1 MKLLASRNVFGF
13 LSRRFKKIIFKKMTS
28 KGLKVFL
35 RKGDIFSFA
44 PLFEGMHEKPLTN
57 LIRFFS
63 EKDFSDFF
71 IDVGAN
77 IGLSSCQNG
86 KSFKKVICFE
96 PNPLCANI
104 LRTNLAISLPSEK
117 FIINQ
122 FALGEVEGSFEL
134 CIPKHNWG
142 GAFIRSEDNA
152 YSEDILA
159 SKDSFDDFD
168 SSNYVHS
175 EVQVKSTKDTF
186 FEIFSSFSKQGF
198 KKGVIKID
206 VEGFEEV
213 VLFGIAEVLPSEL
226 DVVIVFENFNENFD
240 FIRLEKVFSN
250 RQISLGKIESTIV
263 DSSDSKL
270 YQIFS
275 LLIGRSDDHY
285 LVKLD
290 DADSVVGDIVVEVS
304 YED

>member
-1 MKLLASRNVFGF
+1 MKVLASRNMFGF
-13 LSRRFKKIIFKKMTS
+13 LSRRLKKIIFNKMTS
-28 KGLKVFL
+28 RGLKIFL

-44 PLFEGMHEKPLTN
+44 PLFEGVHEKPLTN
-57 LIRFFS
+57 LIHFFS
-63 EKDFSDFF
+63 EKDFSDYL
-71 IDVGAN
+71 IDIGAN

-86 KSFKKVICFE
+86 NSFKKVICFE

-104 LRTNLAISLPSEK
+104 LRTNLAISLPSKK

-122 FALGEVEGSFEL
+122 FALGDVEGSFEL

-168 SSNYVHS
+168 SDNYVHS
-175 EVQVKSTKDTF
+175 EIQVKSTRDTF
-186 FEIFSSFSKQGF
+186 IKIFSNLSGQDL

-213 VLFGIAEVLPSEL
+213 VLFGIAEVLPA
-226 DVVIVFENFNENFD
+226 DFNVVIIFENFNKDFD
-240 FIRLEKVFSN
+240 FVRLEKAFLN
-250 RQISLGKIESTIV
+250 RKISLCKIQSTIV
-263 DSSDSKL
+263 DSTHTKL
-270 YQIFS
+270 SQIFS
-275 LLIGRSDDHY
+275 LLMGKNDDHC
-285 LVKLD
+285 LVKLN
-290 DADSVVGDIVVEVS
+290 DANSMVGDIVVEVS
-304 YED
+304 

>member
-1 MKLLASRNVFGF
+1 MKVLASRNILGF
-13 LSRRFKKIIFKKMTS
+13 LSRRLKKIIFNKMTS
-28 KGLKVFL
+28 RGLKIFL

-44 PLFEGMHEKPLTN
+44 PLFEGVHEKPLTN
-57 LIRFFS
+57 LIHFFS
-63 EKDFSDFF
+63 EKDFSDYF
-71 IDVGAN
+71 IDIGAN

-86 KSFKKVICFE
+86 NSFKKVICFE

-117 FIINQ
+117 FIINE
-122 FALGEVEGSFEL
+122 FALGDVEGSFEL

-168 SSNYVHS
+168 SNNYVHS
-175 EVQVKSTKDTF
+175 EIQVKSTRDTF
-186 FEIFSSFSKQGF
+186 IKIFSNLSGKDL

-213 VLFGIAEVLPSEL
+213 VLFGIAEVLPA
-226 DVVIVFENFNENFD
+226 DFNVAIIFENFNKDFD
-240 FIRLEKVFSN
+240 FVRLEKAFLN
-250 RQISLGKIESTIV
+250 RKISLCKIESTII
-263 DSSDSKL
+263 DSTHNRL
-270 YQIFS
+270 RQIFS
-275 LLIGRSDDHY
+275 LLIGKNDDHY
-285 LVKLD
+285 LVKLS
-290 DADSVVGDIVVEVS
+290 DAHSVVGDIVIKIS
-304 YED
+304 

>member
-1 MKLLASRNVFGF
+1 MKVLASRNMFGF
-13 LSRRFKKIIFKKMTS
+13 LSRRLKKIIFNKMTS
-28 KGLKVFL
+28 RGLKIFL

-44 PLFEGMHEKPLTN
+44 PLFEGVHEKPLTN
-57 LIRFFS
+57 LIHFFS
-63 EKDFSDFF
+63 EKDFSDYL
-71 IDVGAN
+71 IDIGAN

-86 KSFKKVICFE
+86 NSFKKVICFE

-104 LRTNLAISLPSEK
+104 LRTNLAISLPSKK

-122 FALGEVEGSFEL
+122 FALGDVEGSFEL

-168 SSNYVHS
+168 SDNYVHS
-175 EVQVKSTKDTF
+175 EIQVKSTRDTF
-186 FEIFSSFSKQGF
+186 IKIFSNLSGQDL

-213 VLFGIAEVLPSEL
+213 VLFGIAEVLPA
-226 DVVIVFENFNENFD
+226 DFNVVIIFENFNKDFD
-240 FIRLEKVFSN
+240 FVRLEKAFLN
-250 RQISLGKIESTIV
+250 RKISLCKIQSTIV
-263 DSSDSKL
+263 DSTHTKL
-270 YQIFS
+270 RQIFS
-275 LLIGRSDDHY
+275 LLMGKNDDHC
-285 LVKLD
+285 LVKLN
-290 DADSVVGDIVVEVS
+290 DANSMVGDIVIEVS
-304 YED
+304 

>member
-13 LSRRFKKIIFKKMTS
+13 LSRRIKKVIFKNMTS
-28 KGLKVFL
+28 KGLQVFL

-44 PLFEGMHEKPLTN
+44 PLFEGVHEKPLTN
-57 LIRFFS
+57 LIRLFS
-63 EKDFSDFF
+63 EKDFSDYF

-86 KSFKKVICFE
+86 SFFQRVICFE

-104 LRTNLAISLPSEK
+104 LKTNLAISLPSEK

-152 YSEDILA
+152 YSEDVLA

-168 SSNYVHS
+168 PNNYVYS
-175 EVQVKSTKDTF
+175 EVQVRSAKDTF
-186 FEIFSSFSKQGF
+186 IEMFSSLNNQGL
-198 KKGVIKID
+198 KNGVVKID

-213 VLFGIAEVLPSEL
+213 VLFGIAEVLPS
-226 DVVIVFENFNENFD
+226 DFNVAIIFENFNKDFD
-240 FIRLEKVFSN
+240 FVRLEKAFLN
-250 RQISLGKIESTIV
+250 RKISLCKIESTII
-263 DSSDSKL
+263 DSTHNRL
-270 YQIFS
+270 RQIFS
-275 LLIGRSDDHY
+275 LLIGKNDDHY
-285 LVKLD
+285 LVKLS
-290 DADSVVGDIVVEVS
+290 DAHSVVGDIVIKIS
-304 YED
+304 